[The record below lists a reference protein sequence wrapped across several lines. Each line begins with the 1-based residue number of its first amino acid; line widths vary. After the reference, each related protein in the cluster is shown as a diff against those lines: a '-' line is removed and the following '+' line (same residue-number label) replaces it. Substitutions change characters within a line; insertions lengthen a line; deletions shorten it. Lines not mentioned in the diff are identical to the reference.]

1 MIAWNCHREETVIH
15 QKFELLLNRD
25 RLIWIVFILL
35 KKALFSEVV
44 LGGGGD
50 ITSFH
55 LWNTFALVNFE
66 VTTDT
71 AVGQVFRDICVMK
84 LQRSGNDPPEQ

>member
-1 MIAWNCHREETVIH
+1 MRV
-15 QKFELLLNRD
+15 
-25 RLIWIVFILL
+25 
-35 KKALFSEVV
+35 LF
-44 LGGGGD
+44 GGGD
-50 ITSFH
+50 LTSFH